1 LLPRR
6 SEKKRAPLHTAETA
20 ILSLVALGWLIQALR
35 AYFGMRRVPRL
46 TQVAPLAGNDL
57 PRISVLFAA
66 RDEAEKLPRALA
78 SLLALDYPDYEI
90 VAVDDRSTDA
100 TPRILDECARTNP
113 RLQIVHIREL
123 PPGWLGK
130 PHALEAAYQR
140 ATGDWLVFTD
150 ADVRFAPDLLRRA
163 LALAER
169 ERWDHLTLLARIEM
183 RGFWE
188 TVAVTYFN
196 FSFIFG
202 FQPWR
207 VANPR
212 SGAYMGVGAFQ
223 LLRRSVYDAI
233 GTHRR
238 LAMEVVDDMKLGK
251 LVKEGGY
258 RSGVA
263 SSEDMVQV
271 RWQEGFFNIVRGVTK
286 NMFAAMGFSIART
299 FASIFL
305 LFLISILP
313 FLALGFAHGP
323 ARVAA
328 GISAFIAVV
337 IHGQLTRETGASPLY
352 GLAHPLGALIFAYMI
367 VRSMVLTLWRG
378 GIIWRD
384 TFYPL
389 KELRK
394 GSV

>member
-1 LLPRR
+1 
-6 SEKKRAPLHTAETA
+6 
-20 ILSLVALGWLIQALR
+20 
-35 AYFGMRRVPRL
+35 
-46 TQVAPLAGNDL
+46 
-57 PRISVLFAA
+57 
-66 RDEAEKLPRALA
+66 
-78 SLLALDYPDYEI
+78 
-90 VAVDDRSTDA
+90 
-100 TPRILDECARTNP
+100 
-113 RLQIVHIREL
+113 
-123 PPGWLGK
+123 
-130 PHALEAAYQR
+130 
-140 ATGDWLVFTD
+140 
-150 ADVRFAPDLLRRA
+150 
-163 LALAER
+163 
-169 ERWDHLTLLARIEM
+169 
-183 RGFWE
+183 
-188 TVAVTYFN
+188 
-196 FSFIFG
+196 
-202 FQPWR
+202 
-207 VANPR
+207 
-212 SGAYMGVGAFQ
+212 
-223 LLRRSVYDAI
+223 
-233 GTHRR
+233 
-238 LAMEVVDDMKLGK
+238 MEVVDDMKLGK

-258 RSGVA
+258 RSGIA